1 MKVVKLVKYGQD
13 PSCFQITETEKPIP
27 QTGEVLIRV
36 EGFGLNYADVMA
48 RLGQYRDVPPLP
60 AVLGYDVVGIIE
72 NVGPGMDKAKI
83 SQRVVAITRFGGY
96 AEYAVAREEAVIEIA
111 EDMPL
116 ASAAALATQYATAY
130 YAAFQL
136 GNMQE
141 EERVFIHAAAGGVGL
156 ALIQFCKLKNCVIY
170 GSVSSDSK
178 AETIRALGVHH
189 VINGSKQN
197 VFDELKKLEH
207 KLDVIFDSVGGKGV
221 KIGFKSLRAG
231 GRLVCYGGSQLTAG
245 KGIFNLIKFGVSF
258 GLFSPIQLLTQSK
271 SILGVA
277 MLKLMTEHPQLL
289 RIILDE
295 VLRLL
300 REKKIGMPI
309 GKSFTIGELFQAHMS
324 LQNRKS
330 MGKIAV
336 KW

>member
-13 PSCFQITETEKPIP
+13 PFCFQITEMEKPIP
-27 QTGEVLIRV
+27 QTGEVLIKV

-48 RLGQYRDVPPLP
+48 RLGQYRDAPPLP

-72 NVGPGMDKAKI
+72 NVGPGIDTAKI
-83 SQRVVAITRFGGY
+83 SQRVVAITKFGGY
-96 AEYAVAREEAVIEIA
+96 AEYAVAREEAVIEVT
-111 EDMPL
+111 EDIPL

-130 YAAFQL
+130 YAAFRL
-136 GNMQE
+136 GNIQE

-170 GSVSSDSK
+170 GTVSNDSK
-178 AETIRALGVHH
+178 AETIRAFGVHH
-189 VINGSKQN
+189 VINSSKQN
-197 VFDELKKLEH
+197 VLDELKKLEH

-221 KIGFKSLRAG
+221 KIGLKSLRAG

-258 GLFSPIQLLTQSK
+258 GFYSPIQLLTQSK
-271 SILGVA
+271 SILGIS
-277 MLKLMTEHPQLL
+277 MLKLMTEHPKLL
-289 RIILDE
+289 RTMLDE
-295 VLRLL
+295 VLKLL
-300 REKKIGMPI
+300 HEKKIGMPI
-309 GKSFTIGELFQAHMS
+309 GKSFTIDELFQAHMY

-330 MGKIAV
+330 IGKIAV

>member
-13 PSCFQITETEKPIP
+13 PFCFQITEIEKPIP
-27 QTGEVLIRV
+27 QTGEVLIKV

-48 RLGQYRDVPPLP
+48 RLGQYRDAPPLP

-72 NVGPGMDKAKI
+72 SVGPGMDKAKI
-83 SQRVVAITRFGGY
+83 NQRVVAITKFGGY
-96 AEYAVAREEAVIEIA
+96 AEYAVAREEAVIEVG

-116 ASAAALATQYATAY
+116 ASAAALSTQYATAY
-130 YAAFQL
+130 YAAFRL
-136 GNMQE
+136 GNIQE

-170 GSVSSDSK
+170 GTVSNDSK
-178 AETIRALGVHH
+178 AETIRAFGVHQ
-189 VINGSKQN
+189 VINSSKQN
-197 VFDELKKLEH
+197 VLDELKKLEH

-221 KIGFKSLRAG
+221 RIGLKSLRAG

-258 GLFSPIQLLTQSK
+258 GFYSPIQLLTQSK
-271 SILGVA
+271 SILGIS

-289 RIILDE
+289 RTMLDK
-295 VLRLL
+295 VLKLL
-300 REKKIGMPI
+300 HEKKIGMPI
-309 GKSFTIGELFQAHMS
+309 GKSFTIDELFQAHMY

-330 MGKIAV
+330 IGKIAV